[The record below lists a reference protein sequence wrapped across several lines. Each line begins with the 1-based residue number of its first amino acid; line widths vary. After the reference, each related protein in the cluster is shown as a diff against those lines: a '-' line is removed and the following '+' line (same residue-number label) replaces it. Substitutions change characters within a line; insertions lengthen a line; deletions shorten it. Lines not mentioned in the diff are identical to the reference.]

1 MVLVNHDLLVAE
13 GRCHLRGDL
22 GIDNWCAA
30 ADLAI
35 RNVVVEHGVILGDH
49 LQWGAQRRERPPVHR
64 VTVRSSDDIGTC
76 LVELAVN
83 SECSGVDRAVA
94 NDDVA
99 VMIDTD
105 QITDGHEFEIMTK
118 RIHPE
123 TIGEFRISHRHV
135 ASNTLGK
142 IQPSHGAKSSSQ
154 ALLTVE
160 ALGLEIHFVSRF
172 RL

>member
-1 MVLVNHDLLVAE
+1 VA
-13 GRCHLRGDL
+13 
-22 GIDNWCAA
+22 
-30 ADLAI
+30 
-35 RNVVVEHGVILGDH
+35 
-49 LQWGAQRRERPPVHR
+49 
-64 VTVRSSDDIGTC
+64 VRSSDDIGTC

-105 QITDGHEFEIMTK
+105 QITDGHEFEIVTK

-123 TIGEFRISHRHV
+123 TIWELRISHGHV

-142 IQPSHGAKSSSQ
+142 IQPSHGAESSSQ